1 MTRQF
6 GIFVVGLAAVT
17 ACGGNSGDSPGGAG
31 SGSSGSPS
39 HAGASST
46 GTAGSTNPPGTAGSN
61 NSSGAPG
68 AGGSPQMPSGGGS
81 QGGGF
86 PTPDPCVGTPM
97 DGDACTAT
105 TAGAAG
111 GFNPGAFGACSSGTL
126 ICVCFNS
133 TYTCFDPTNIGAGG
147 AFSFGAPRASGAPSA
162 SVADSVRE
170 APARARRVAALPAA
184 LARAAAPARA
194 AARAEAEV
202 RAAAEAEAE
211 VRAAALKRAATLCH
225 K

>member
-1 MTRQF
+1 
-6 GIFVVGLAAVT
+6 
-17 ACGGNSGDSPGGAG
+17 
-31 SGSSGSPS
+31 
-39 HAGASST
+39 
-46 GTAGSTNPPGTAGSN
+46 
-61 NSSGAPG
+61 
-68 AGGSPQMPSGGGS
+68 MPSGGGS

-147 AFSFGAPRASGAPSA
+147 AFSFGGSSSFGGSFSFGGGFGQGGASAGTSSGGTAGGAGKGGGSGAGGGAGRGGGSG
-162 SVADSVRE
+162 SGGGGGGSSGSG
-170 APARARRVAALPAA
+170 
-184 LARAAAPARA
+184 
-194 AARAEAEV
+194 
-202 RAAAEAEAE
+202 
-211 VRAAALKRAATLCH
+211 T
-225 K
+225 